1 MAARYPTE
9 PWAGTAGHKDRFWL
23 ARDAT
28 GLAVGCVALRILRDG
43 VVEIKHLY
51 VVPAAR
57 RAGVAGALLDV
68 LEAAA
73 LELGTTIALETRTKQ
88 PEALAFYHSRG
99 YRPREAYDGSD
110 TNNACSIYLERC
122 QAPGASDGLI
132 R

>member
-9 PWAGTAGHKDRFWL
+9 PWAGTAGRKDRFWV
-23 ARDAT
+23 ARDLA

-43 VVEIKHLY
+43 VAEIKHLY

-73 LELGTTIALETRTKQ
+73 QDLGTTIVLETGTNQ
-88 PEALAFYHSRG
+88 PEALAFYHDRG
-99 YRPREAYDGSD
+99 YRQREGYEGSD
-110 TNNACSIYLERC
+110 TNDACSIYLERC
-122 QAPGASDGLI
+122 QPCEAPDGPI